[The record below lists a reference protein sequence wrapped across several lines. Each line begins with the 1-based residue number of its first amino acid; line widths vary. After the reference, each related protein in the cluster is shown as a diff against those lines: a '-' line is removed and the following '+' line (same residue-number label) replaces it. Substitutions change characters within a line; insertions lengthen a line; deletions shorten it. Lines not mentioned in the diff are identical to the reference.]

1 MTAPILK
8 HAAGRLTAISTKP
21 RHTQL
26 TPSSAIEHVMTAGT
40 QRHRATAQDPSSR
53 PLDPLENPPKV
64 SHRGQPGWKTFD
76 YSS

>member
-26 TPSSAIEHVMTAGT
+26 TPSSAIEHVENTGT
-40 QRHRATAQDPSSR
+40 QRHHATAQEPSGR
-53 PLDPLENPPKV
+53 PLT
-64 SHRGQPGWKTFD
+64 H
-76 YSS
+76 